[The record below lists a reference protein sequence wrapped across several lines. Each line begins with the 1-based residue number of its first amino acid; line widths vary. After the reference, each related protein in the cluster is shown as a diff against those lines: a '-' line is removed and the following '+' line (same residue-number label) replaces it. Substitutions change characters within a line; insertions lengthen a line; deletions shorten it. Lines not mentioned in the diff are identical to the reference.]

1 VGAAREEHVNRPPV
15 VVSIVYVGLGAA
27 LWYLTASLGGRRE
40 AWDSPL
46 YGRLVLPALV
56 VLPGIAG
63 YLFPRQPK
71 RWSYLL
77 CGGQALAAFVADP
90 AATLLPLGLALFAI
104 MGAFFSLAG
113 LAGAALRR
121 RVRRGEG

>member
-1 VGAAREEHVNRPPV
+1 M
-15 VVSIVYVGLGAA
+15 
-27 LWYLTASLGGRRE
+27 LWTITASLGQRRE

-46 YGRLVLPALV
+46 YGTLVLPALI

-63 YLFPRQPK
+63 NFFPQQPK

-77 CGGQALAAFVADP
+77 CGGQALAAFVANP
-90 AATLLPLGLALFAI
+90 TANLLPLGLMLFAI

-113 LAGAALRR
+113 LGGATLGR
-121 RVRRGEG
+121 RVCRDSD

>member
-1 VGAAREEHVNRPPV
+1 VNRRLV
-15 VVSIVYVGLGAA
+15 VWSVVFVALGAA
-27 LWYLTASLGGRRE
+27 LWSVTASLGGRRE

-63 YLFPRQPK
+63 YLVPRQPK

-90 AATLLPLGLALFAI
+90 AADLLPMGLLFFAI

-113 LAGAALRR
+113 LAGAALHR